1 MKRVYLDH
9 NATSPLRPEAR
20 SAWIDALDRVQG
32 NPSSVHASGREA
44 RRLLDDARE
53 RVAGA
58 LGVLEDEVLF
68 TSGGTEADNLAILGG
83 LASLGPKA
91 RLVTT
96 SVEHAAVLTPA
107 RELERQG
114 VAVERIAVDPMG
126 RLDLDAFQAA
136 VGAHSLAAAMAANS
150 EVGTLTDLEALVGAL
165 RAKFRPSDRV
175 LVFTDAVQ
183 ALGRVPVDLRAWNVD
198 LAAFSAHKVGGP
210 TGVGVLFRKQGTA
223 LEPRLMGGGQEGG
236 LRAGTEN
243 VPGIVAASI
252 AIELAVR
259 EQAEFALRTAELV
272 GKLFLLLREEV
283 PGVVLNGLPLDSTD
297 RLPNTLNVRLPN
309 QEGQVLVTKL
319 DLLGLQASAGS
330 ACASGSLEPSPVLKA
345 MGQSDQEARS
355 GLRLSLGRESCEQD
369 IHTAVDILSKTVGH
383 RRNS

>member
-114 VAVERIAVDPMG
+114 VAVERIA
-126 RLDLDAFQAA
+126 
-136 VGAHSLAAAMAANS
+136 
-150 EVGTLTDLEALVGAL
+150 
-165 RAKFRPSDRV
+165 
-175 LVFTDAVQ
+175 
-183 ALGRVPVDLRAWNVD
+183 
-198 LAAFSAHKVGGP
+198 
-210 TGVGVLFRKQGTA
+210 
-223 LEPRLMGGGQEGG
+223 
-236 LRAGTEN
+236 
-243 VPGIVAASI
+243 
-252 AIELAVR
+252 
-259 EQAEFALRTAELV
+259 
-272 GKLFLLLREEV
+272 
-283 PGVVLNGLPLDSTD
+283 
-297 RLPNTLNVRLPN
+297 
-309 QEGQVLVTKL
+309 
-319 DLLGLQASAGS
+319 
-330 ACASGSLEPSPVLKA
+330 
-345 MGQSDQEARS
+345 
-355 GLRLSLGRESCEQD
+355 
-369 IHTAVDILSKTVGH
+369 
-383 RRNS
+383 